1 MSDIRFD
8 HVRQIHMGWAS
19 RLTESF
25 LEQLRSHQLFMDLD
39 VIPGV
44 WVSRSTL
51 MRQYWT
57 GEPRIFSSRL
67 LKNPSFIL

>member
-1 MSDIRFD
+1 MFDIRHD
-8 HVRQIHMGWAS
+8 YVQQAHMGWPR

-25 LEQLRSHQLFMDLD
+25 LEQLRSHQLFMDVD